1 MKKDKI
7 IILGSGSS
15 VGVPRIDG
23 YWGRA
28 DKNNIKNNR
37 TRCSIYI
44 KYRSSNILIDTS
56 PDIRNQLLKNKITK
70 IDNVIYTHDHADQ
83 THGINELRPFF
94 WKNKKKINVYT
105 NRDTAKTLYK
115 SFTYLFIRKSKFYNP
130 ILKMN
135 IINKKFFIS
144 KNQNKILFEPIIV
157 THGDTK
163 AYGYIFKKIA
173 YISDCSFISNKELKK
188 LQNLNILIID
198 CLKFKK
204 HKTHLNYYE
213 AIKYIKILNPKKTI
227 LTNLH
232 SDIDYK
238 KLKNMLAKLTNNIVP
253 AYDGMKIK
261 YE

>member
-28 DKNNIKNNR
+28 NKKDSKNKR

-44 KYRSSNILIDTS
+44 KHKSSNILIDTS
-56 PDIRNQLLKNKITK
+56 PDIRGQLLKNKITN
-70 IDNVIYTHDHADQ
+70 IDSVIYTHDHADQ

-94 WKNKKKINVYT
+94 WKNKKKIDIYT
-105 NRDTAKTLYK
+105 NRNTAKTLYK
-115 SFTYLFIRKSKFYNP
+115 SFTYLFAKKSKFYNP
-130 ILKMN
+130 ILKIN
-135 IINKKFFIS
+135 IIKKKFFIS
-144 KNQNKILFEPIIV
+144 KNKNKIFFEPVIV

-163 AYGYIFKKIA
+163 AYGYVFKKIA
-173 YISDCSFISNKELKK
+173 YISDCSFISKKELKK
-188 LQNLNILIID
+188 LYNLNILIID

-213 AIKYIKILNPKKTI
+213 VIKYIKVLNPKKTI

-238 KLKNMLAKLTNNIVP
+238 RLKKKLTKLKNNIVP
-253 AYDGMKIK
+253 AYDGMRI
-261 YE
+261 EI

>member
-28 DKNNIKNNR
+28 NKRDLKNNR

-44 KYRSSNILIDTS
+44 KHKSSNILIDTS
-56 PDIRNQLLKNKITK
+56 PDIRGQLLKNKITN
-70 IDNVIYTHDHADQ
+70 IDYVIYTHDHADQ

-94 WKNKKKINVYT
+94 WKNKKKIDIYT
-105 NRDTAKTLYK
+105 NRKTAKTLYK
-115 SFTYLFIRKSKFYNP
+115 SFTYLFTKKSKFYNP
-130 ILKMN
+130 ILKIN
-135 IINKKFFIS
+135 IIEKKFFIS
-144 KNQNKILFEPIIV
+144 KNKNKIFFEPIIV
-157 THGDTK
+157 AHGDSK
-163 AYGYIFKKIA
+163 AYGYVFNKIA
-173 YISDCSFISNKELKK
+173 YISDCSFISKKELKK
-188 LQNLNILIID
+188 LYNLNILIID

-238 KLKNMLAKLTNNIVP
+238 KLKKKLAKLTNNIVP
-253 AYDGMKIK
+253 AYDGMRIKI
-261 YE
+261 

>member
-15 VGVPRIDG
+15 LGVPRIDG

-28 DKNNIKNNR
+28 NKNNLKNYR

-44 KYRSSNILIDTS
+44 KYKSLNILIDTS

-105 NRDTAKTLYK
+105 NRNTAKTLYK
-115 SFTYLFIRKSKFYNP
+115 SFTYLFKRKSKFYNP
-130 ILKMN
+130 VLKMN
-135 IINKKFFIS
+135 IIKKKFFIS

-157 THGDTK
+157 AHGDTK

-173 YISDCSFISNKELKK
+173 YISDCSFISKKELTK
-188 LQNLNILIID
+188 LHNLNILIID

-213 AIKYIKILNPKKTI
+213 AIKLIKVLNPKKAI

-232 SDIDYK
+232 SDIDYGYLK
-238 KLKNMLAKLTNNIVP
+238 SKLLKEKINTMP
-253 AYDGMKIK
+253 AYDGMKILI
-261 YE
+261 

>member
-1 MKKDKI
+1 MNKDKI

-15 VGVPRIDG
+15 LGVPRIDG

-28 DKNNIKNNR
+28 DKKDLKNNR

-44 KYRSSNILIDTS
+44 KNKNLNILIDTS
-56 PDIRNQLLKNKITK
+56 PDIRSQLLKNKITK

-83 THGINELRPFF
+83 THGINELRTFF
-94 WKNKKKINVYT
+94 WKNKKKIDVYT
-105 NRDTAKTLYK
+105 NRNTAKTLYK
-115 SFTYLFIRKSKFYNP
+115 SFNYLFIKKSKFYNP

-135 IINKKFFIS
+135 IIKKKFLIN
-144 KNQNKILFEPIIV
+144 KNKNKISFEPIIV
-157 THGDTK
+157 AHGDTK

-173 YISDCSFISNKELKK
+173 YISDCSYISKKELKK
-188 LQNLNILIID
+188 LYNLNILIID

-213 AIKYIKILNPKKTI
+213 AIKYIKILKPKKAI

-232 SDIDYK
+232 SDIDYR
-238 KLKNMLAKLTNNIVP
+238 KLKIKLLKEKINTTP
-253 AYDGMKIK
+253 AYDGMKILI
-261 YE
+261 

>member
-23 YWGRA
+23 YWGKANKR
-28 DKNNIKNNR
+28 NLKNNR

-44 KYRSSNILIDTS
+44 KYKNSNILIDTS
-56 PDIRNQLLKNKITK
+56 PDIRSQLLKNKITK

-94 WKNKKKINVYT
+94 WKNKKKIDIYT
-105 NRDTAKTLYK
+105 NRNTAKTLYK
-115 SFTYLFIRKSKFYNP
+115 SFTYLFTKKSKFYKP
-130 ILKMN
+130 ILKIN
-135 IINKKFFIS
+135 IIKKKFFIN
-144 KNQNKILFEPIIV
+144 KNKNKIFFEPIIV
-157 THGDTK
+157 DHGDTK
-163 AYGYIFKKIA
+163 AYGYVFKKIA
-173 YISDCSFISNKELKK
+173 YISDCNFISKKELRK
-188 LQNLNILIID
+188 LYNLNILIID

-204 HKTHLNYYE
+204 HKTHLNYNE

-238 KLKNMLAKLTNNIVP
+238 KLKNKLVKFTNNIVP

-261 YE
+261 I

>member
-1 MKKDKI
+1 MNKDKI

-15 VGVPRIDG
+15 LGVPRIDG

-28 DKNNIKNNR
+28 DKKDLKNNR

-44 KYRSSNILIDTS
+44 KYKNSNILIDTS
-56 PDIRNQLLKNKITK
+56 PDIRSQLLKNKITK

-83 THGINELRPFF
+83 THGINELRTFF
-94 WKNKKKINVYT
+94 WKNKKKIDVYT
-105 NRDTAKTLYK
+105 NRNTAKTLYK
-115 SFTYLFIRKSKFYNP
+115 SFNYLFIKKSKFYNP

-135 IINKKFFIS
+135 IIKKKFLIN
-144 KNQNKILFEPIIV
+144 KNKNKISFEPIIV
-157 THGDTK
+157 AHGDTK

-173 YISDCSFISNKELKK
+173 YISDCSYISKKELKK
-188 LQNLNILIID
+188 LYNLNILIID

-213 AIKYIKILNPKKTI
+213 AIKYIKILKPKKAI

-232 SDIDYK
+232 SDIDYR
-238 KLKNMLAKLTNNIVP
+238 KLKNKLLKEKINTTP
-253 AYDGMKIK
+253 AYDGMKILI
-261 YE
+261 

>member
-23 YWGRA
+23 YWGKANKRHL
-28 DKNNIKNNR
+28 KNNR

-44 KYRSSNILIDTS
+44 KYKNSNILIDTS
-56 PDIRNQLLKNKITK
+56 PDIRSQLLKNKITK

-94 WKNKKKINVYT
+94 WKNKKKIDIYT
-105 NRDTAKTLYK
+105 NRNTAKTLYK
-115 SFTYLFIRKSKFYNP
+115 SFTYLFTKKSKFYKP
-130 ILKMN
+130 ILKIN
-135 IINKKFFIS
+135 IIKKKFFIN
-144 KNQNKILFEPIIV
+144 KNKNKIFFEPIIV
-157 THGDTK
+157 DHGDTK
-163 AYGYIFKKIA
+163 AYGYVFKKIA
-173 YISDCSFISNKELKK
+173 YISDCNFISKKELRK
-188 LQNLNILIID
+188 LYNLNILIID

-204 HKTHLNYYE
+204 HKTHLNYNE

-238 KLKNMLAKLTNNIVP
+238 KLKNKLVKLTNNIVP

-261 YE
+261 I

>member
-1 MKKDKI
+1 MNRDKI

-28 DKNNIKNNR
+28 NKNDLKNNR

-44 KYRSSNILIDTS
+44 KYKSLNILIDTS
-56 PDIRNQLLKNKITK
+56 PDIRSQLLKNKITK

-105 NRDTAKTLYK
+105 NKSTAKTLYK
-115 SFTYLFIRKSKFYNP
+115 SFTYLFIKKSKFYNP

-135 IINKKFFIS
+135 IIKNKFFIR
-144 KNQNKILFEPIIV
+144 KNKNKFFFEPIIV
-157 THGDTK
+157 SHGDTN
-163 AYGYIFKKIA
+163 AYGYIFEKIA
-173 YISDCSFISNKELKK
+173 YISDCSFISKKEIKK
-188 LQNLNILIID
+188 LYNLNILIID

-213 AIKYIKILNPKKTI
+213 AIKYIKILKPKKAI

-232 SDIDYK
+232 SDIDYR
-238 KLKNMLAKLTNNIVP
+238 KLKNKLLKEKINTTP
-253 AYDGMKIK
+253 AYDGMKILI
-261 YE
+261 

>member
-1 MKKDKI
+1 MNKDKI

-15 VGVPRIDG
+15 LGVPRIDG

-28 DKNNIKNNR
+28 DKKDLKNNR

-44 KYRSSNILIDTS
+44 KNKNLNILIDTS
-56 PDIRNQLLKNKITK
+56 PDIRSQLLKNKITK

-83 THGINELRPFF
+83 THGINELRTFF
-94 WKNKKKINVYT
+94 WKNKKKIDVYT
-105 NRDTAKTLYK
+105 NRNTAKTLYK
-115 SFTYLFIRKSKFYNP
+115 SFNYLFIKKSKFYNP

-135 IINKKFFIS
+135 IIKKKFLIN
-144 KNQNKILFEPIIV
+144 KNKNKISFEPIIV
-157 THGDTK
+157 AHGDTK

-173 YISDCSFISNKELKK
+173 YISDCSYISKKELKK
-188 LQNLNILIID
+188 LYNLNILIID

-213 AIKYIKILNPKKTI
+213 AIKYIKILKPKKAI

-232 SDIDYK
+232 SDIDYR
-238 KLKNMLAKLTNNIVP
+238 KLKNKLLKEKINTTP
-253 AYDGMKIK
+253 AYDGMKILI
-261 YE
+261 

>member
-105 NRDTAKTLYK
+105 NRNTAKTLYK
-115 SFTYLFIRKSKFYNP
+115 SFTYLFKRKSKFYNP

-135 IINKKFFIS
+135 IIKKKFFIN
-144 KNQNKILFEPIIV
+144 KNRNKILFEPIIV
-157 THGDTK
+157 AHGDTK

-173 YISDCSFISNKELKK
+173 YISDCSFISKKELTK
-188 LQNLNILIID
+188 LHNLNILIID

-213 AIKYIKILNPKKTI
+213 AIKLIKVLNPKKAI

-232 SDIDYK
+232 SDIDYGCLK
-238 KLKNMLAKLTNNIVP
+238 SKLLKEKINTMP
-253 AYDGMKIK
+253 AYDGMKILI
-261 YE
+261 